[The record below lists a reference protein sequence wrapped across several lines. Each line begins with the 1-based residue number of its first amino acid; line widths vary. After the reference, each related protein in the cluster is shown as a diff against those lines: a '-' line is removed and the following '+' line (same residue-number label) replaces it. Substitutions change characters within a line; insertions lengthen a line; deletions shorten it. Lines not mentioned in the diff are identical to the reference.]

1 MRHADM
7 VKKRRSTVIF
17 KTNALEILKI
27 LADTERKAPIKR
39 RSLQAL
45 VIAPDRGEGESI
57 PFMDVDQPELSSL
70 LKSEMDWLDK
80 EGHNF
85 ELENEACGDPFSG
98 AVSADKTCALEELV
112 SAIIKNW
119 STLLNGFL
127 KSQAAPDIIET
138 YQHVLTTVAIKYRTT
153 IHQIV
158 TIDHILRLISRT
170 IDRYN
175 TRDMFTLYGKP
186 LISWYA
192 STSERRMVI
201 TNRLREDVEKLDT
214 KLGKPYDPSSTSST
228 KEHDK
233 LKEKKALAEKRM
245 RFVSDAY
252 PNDDSTPPTIW

>member
-1 MRHADM
+1 MRHANM
-7 VKKRRSTVIF
+7 VKKRRSTYIF

-45 VIAPDRGEGESI
+45 VIAPNRGEGESI
-57 PFMDVDQPELSSL
+57 PFMHVDQPELLSL
-70 LKSEMDWLDK
+70 LESEMDWLKK

-85 ELENEACGDPFSG
+85 ELENEACGDPFNE
-98 AVSADKTCALEELV
+98 AVSADETCTLKELV
-112 SAIIKNW
+112 SAIIQNW

-127 KSQAAPDIIET
+127 ESQAAAPNIIQT
-138 YQHVLTTVAIKYRTT
+138 YQHVLTIVAINYGTT

-158 TIDHILRLISRT
+158 TIEDILRLISRT
-170 IDRYN
+170 IDPYK
-175 TRDMFTLYGKP
+175 TRDMFTLYGNP
-186 LISWYA
+186 LIHWYA
-192 STSERRMVI
+192 STEECRTRI
-201 TNRLREDVEKLDT
+201 TNRLKNDVEELRT
-214 KLGKPYDPSSTSST
+214 KLGKPYDPSSTST